1 MKRNALLIG
10 GFVIAAFVISIVAVL
25 WLGGSNF
32 FGTQIKARVYY
43 EGNVTG
49 LSAGAPVTFRGVNVG
64 EVTSVRILMDT
75 TTLKATIPVSLR
87 LQGTA
92 LDFQDGG
99 IGRPV
104 ELRTLVQRG
113 LRARL
118 AVQSVVTGQKMIELD
133 FMPDTPAT
141 LVAAADEQEIPA
153 VRDRFEALIEQLAEL
168 PLRDTVAEVRG
179 AIGDMRTTLVSMQH
193 TLDGAQ
199 TALKSVSEE
208 MRSTGEQSRK
218 TLAAATAAI
227 GRVQGSSTAALD
239 SIRSLADV
247 SRQTVL
253 TVQPELQRTLI
264 GAREAAETA
273 KVTMDRVGDL
283 MAPGAPMRED
293 LTGTIT
299 DLSQAVRSLRSLSE
313 QLEDKP
319 NAILFGSK
327 RE

>member
-1 MKRNALLIG
+1 MKRDALLIG
-10 GFVIAAFVISIVAVL
+10 SFAIAAFIASIVAVL

-32 FGTQIKARVYY
+32 FRTQIKARVYY
-43 EGNVTG
+43 EGNVNG
-49 LSAGAPVTFRGVNVG
+49 LSAGAPVTFRGVHVG

-75 TTLKATIPVSLR
+75 TTLKATIPVSLS

-99 IGRPV
+99 VGRPV
-104 ELRTLVQRG
+104 DLRSLVQRG

-118 AVQSVVTGQKMIELD
+118 AMQSVVTGQKMIELD

-141 LVAAADEQEIPA
+141 LVGAADEQEIPA
-153 VRDRFEALIEQLAEL
+153 VRDRFDALIQQLAEL

-179 AIGDMRTTLVSMQH
+179 TIGEMRTALVSVQH

-199 TALKSVSEE
+199 TAINSVSGEL
-208 MRSTGEQSRK
+208 RSTGEQSRK
-218 TLAAATAAI
+218 TLAAASDAI

-239 SIRSLADV
+239 AIRSLADA

-253 TVQPELQRTLI
+253 AVQPELQRTLV
-264 GAREAAETA
+264 GTRQAAETA
-273 KVTMDRVGDL
+273 TVTIDRIADL
-283 MAPGAPMRED
+283 IAPGAPMRED
-293 LTGTIT
+293 LTTTIT